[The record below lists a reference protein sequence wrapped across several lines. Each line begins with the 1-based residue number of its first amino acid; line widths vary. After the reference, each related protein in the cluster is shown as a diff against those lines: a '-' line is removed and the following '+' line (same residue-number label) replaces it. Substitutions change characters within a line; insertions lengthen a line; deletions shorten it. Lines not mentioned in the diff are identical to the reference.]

1 MSTGIS
7 PIEFR
12 FKKYAVGEF
21 CGEKT
26 TKTLNITR
34 KDSGFRAV
42 TGQPFYD
49 LLCRTYAQISGA
61 WVSTEIDFLNL
72 IIVRFSAFV

>member
-1 MSTGIS
+1 MSTSIS
-7 PIEFR
+7 PVELQG
-12 FKKYAVGEF
+12 KKYAVGEF

-42 TGQPFYD
+42 NGQRFYVEPM
-49 LLCRTYAQISGA
+49 LKLAVLVLHG
-61 WVSTEIDFLNL
+61 
-72 IIVRFSAFV
+72 